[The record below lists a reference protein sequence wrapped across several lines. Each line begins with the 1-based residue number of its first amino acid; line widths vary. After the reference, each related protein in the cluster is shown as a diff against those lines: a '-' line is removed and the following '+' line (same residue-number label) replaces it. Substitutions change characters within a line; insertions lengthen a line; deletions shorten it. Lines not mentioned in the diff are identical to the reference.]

1 MNPNREL
8 WEKGDF
14 SKLAETMRGSAD
26 QLVEELGITPGMK
39 VLDLACGDG
48 GTALPM
54 ARRGAEVLGVDIARN
69 LVAAAQARVAAE
81 GLTNIRI
88 IEGDACDLSALPD
101 NAFDLVFS
109 VFGAM
114 FAPCPQEVA
123 RAMVRLARP
132 GGRIVMG
139 NWIPGDPTMVA
150 QILKLLGEYGPTPPE
165 GFVPPT
171 AWGVEENVIDRF
183 GQAGIPREAITMEPA
198 FKEFRLDGPPSRLL
212 EIFMTYF
219 GPMMRV
225 FEHLGPGPRADELRG
240 KLQALI
246 ERENQGGDAKTLIRA
261 RYLLV
266 TVNVPRMAS

>member
-1 MNPNREL
+1 MNPNKEL

-14 SKLAETMRGSAD
+14 SKLAETMRDSAD
-26 QLVEELGITPGMK
+26 QMVDRLGITSGMK

-54 ARRGAEVLGVDIARN
+54 ARRGADVLGVDIARN
-69 LVAAAQARVAAE
+69 MVAAAQARVEAE
-81 GLTNIRI
+81 ALTNIRI
-88 IEGDACDLSALPD
+88 MEGDACDLSDLPHGS
-101 NAFDLVFS
+101 FDLVLS

-114 FAPCPQEVA
+114 FAPRPYDAA
-123 RAMVRLARP
+123 REMVRVTRA

-183 GQAGIPREAITMEPA
+183 RRAGIPREAITMEPA

-246 ERENQGGDAKTLIRA
+246 ERENQGSDGKTLIRA

-266 TVNVPRMAS
+266 TVKVPQVS

>member
-1 MNPNREL
+1 MNPNKEL

-39 VLDLACGDG
+39 ALDLACGDG

-101 NAFDLVFS
+101 NAFDLVLS

-123 RAMVRLARP
+123 RSMVRVARR

-139 NWIPGDPTMVA
+139 NWIPNDPTMPA
-150 QILKLLGEYGPTPPE
+150 QILRMMQEYGPPPPE
-165 GFVPPT
+165 GFIPPT
-171 AWGVEENVIDRF
+171 DWGIEAKVIERF
-183 GQAGIPREAITMEPA
+183 GQAGIPHEAIAMQPSI
-198 FKEFRLDGPPSRLL
+198 KEFRLDGPPSALL
-212 EIFMTYF
+212 EIFLKYF
-219 GPMMRV
+219 GPVIRV
-225 FEHLGPGPRADELRG
+225 FEWLGPGPRADELRG
-240 KLQALI
+240 RMLALI
-246 ERENQGGDAKTLIRA
+246 ERENQGEDGKTLIRA

-266 TVNVPRMAS
+266 TVKVPQVS

>member
-1 MNPNREL
+1 MNPNKEL

-14 SKLAETMRGSAD
+14 SKLAATMRGSAD
-26 QLVEELGITPGMK
+26 QLVDRLGVTPGMK

-48 GTALPM
+48 ATALPM
-54 ARRGAEVLGVDIARN
+54 ARRGADVLGVDIARN
-69 LVAAAQARVAAE
+69 MVAAAQARVAAE

-88 IEGDACDLSALPD
+88 IEGDACDLSDLAD
-101 NAFDLVFS
+101 DSFDLVVS

-114 FAPCPQEVA
+114 FAPRPLDVA
-123 RAMVRLARP
+123 RGMVRVTRP

-150 QILKLLGEYGPTPPE
+150 QILKLLAEYGPPPPE

-171 AWGVEENVIDRF
+171 AWGVEANVVERF
-183 GQAGIPREAITMEPA
+183 GQAGIPPEAIVMEPA
-198 FKEFRLDGPPSRLL
+198 FKEFRLDAPPSGLL
-212 EIFMTYF
+212 EIFMNYF

-225 FEHLGPGPRADELRG
+225 FESLGPGARADELRG
-240 KLQALI
+240 KLQAMM
-246 ERENQGGDAKTLIRA
+246 ERENQAAAGKTMIRA

-266 TVNVPRMAS
+266 TITVPDPAT